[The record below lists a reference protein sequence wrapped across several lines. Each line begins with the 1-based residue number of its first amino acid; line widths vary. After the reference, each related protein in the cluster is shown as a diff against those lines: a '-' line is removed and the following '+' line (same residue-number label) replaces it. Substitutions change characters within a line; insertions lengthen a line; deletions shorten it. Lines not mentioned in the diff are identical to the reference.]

1 MTLLVAE
8 RRTRLEGITWNPR
21 LLLPGEDEH
30 IEAVTLIWHLD
41 ATDAGWMRR
50 LFDEQVVRPLALLL
64 AAWRGD
70 QRRRGAMREAA
81 RRRQGVG
88 GAERRIRDNERR
100 RATETDTTRT
110 ERERREQRRFAIGR
124 FIDGYATPAE
134 PRLSRTE
141 IDATFAV
148 YATIGSDSSGD
159 RVPADCDDTLLGDRY
174 IRLWLARHKH
184 HGARWLISTPVD
196 ALETARSRKR
206 GLVLPE
212 LPATTPGT
220 MQRAP

>member
-1 MTLLVAE
+1 M
-8 RRTRLEGITWNPR
+8 P
-21 LLLPGEDEH
+21 
-30 IEAVTLIWHLD
+30 
-41 ATDAGWMRR
+41 
-50 LFDEQVVRPLALLL
+50 
-64 AAWRGD
+64 
-70 QRRRGAMREAA
+70 
-81 RRRQGVG
+81 VG

-100 RATETDTTRT
+100 RATEAETTRT
-110 ERERREQRRFAIGR
+110 ERERRERRRFAIGR
-124 FIDGYATPAE
+124 FIDGYMTPAE

-141 IDATFAV
+141 IDTTFAV
-148 YATIGSDSSGD
+148 SATIGSDSSGD

-174 IRLWLARHKH
+174 IRLWLARYKH
-184 HGARWLISTPVD
+184 HRARWLISTPVD